1 MLQEINKEKEF
12 IRILL
17 TQTKTFILDLQSNL
31 KKLPLQISYI
41 FTKLRKRLK
50 KIFIGEKHK
59 GDLNFKKD
67 IKDKITKSLLKFF
80 LKNIIGERLK
90 CFSNE
95 RKEYFMWY
103 FHIPTTTSDN
113 YFETFK

>member
-1 MLQEINKEKEF
+1 
-12 IRILL
+12 
-17 TQTKTFILDLQSNL
+17 LQSNI

-50 KIFIGEKHK
+50 KLYIEDK
-59 GDLNFKKD
+59 GINDLNIKKD
-67 IKDKITKSLLKFF
+67 IKEKITKSLIKFF

-90 CFSNE
+90 TFSNE
-95 RKEYFMWY
+95 RKEYFCWY
-103 FHIPTTTSDN
+103 FNIPMNSTSDN